1 MTGRLTMAL
10 GVLSISGLSA
20 AMDDAG
26 LPKWNG
32 NERKELEAAGWIAGA
47 ALLTDEP
54 IPDEPKL
61 EAPAALNVEQPTAEE
76 IADDAKPSPVIPEQF
91 LPAYFAERPKS
102 FLIDPQGLLSPSDY
116 RDRLSFL
123 NYHAGDSSIDLFV
136 YVMGGDQ
143 EIPSEVREEE
153 MIERFFS
160 EGRPA
165 AIVYYYLGAPQR
177 SVVYLSPSLTDSVS
191 AAEQR
196 RALASSV
203 VQAFEKINA
212 SEQIEAFL
220 VQMSIRIY
228 WMERMLGTAPVTVEG
243 MPVISRRAESAP
255 GPGLDRNEK
264 LERAKQLAG
273 EFGTPAGVLV
283 GSLLAAVCMAKW
295 VRRRARYEFPDFDVE
310 PRLGGAHAA
319 GVGAVISFASAA
331 VPPAS
336 QRDQVPDYLRRA

>member
-1 MTGRLTMAL
+1 M
-10 GVLSISGLSA
+10 
-20 AMDDAG
+20 AMDEPK
-26 LPKWNG
+26 LPAWTG
-32 NERKELEAAGWIAGA
+32 NEKKELEAAGWVAGGL
-47 ALLTDEP
+47 LLTNDP
-54 IPDEPKL
+54 VPDDPKPEVAVEL
-61 EAPAALNVEQPTAEE
+61 KVEQPTAEE
-76 IADDAKPSPVIPEQF
+76 ISQDSARSPEIPEKF
-91 LPAYFAERPKS
+91 LPAYFAERPKT
-102 FLIDPQGLLSPSDY
+102 FLVDPQGLLSPAVY

-123 NYHAGDSSIDLFV
+123 NYNASDSSIDLFV
-136 YVMGGDQ
+136 YVIGGDQ

-165 AIVYYYLGAPQR
+165 VVVYYYLGAPHR
-177 SVVYLSPSLTDSVS
+177 SVVYLSPSITDAVS

-203 VQAFEKINA
+203 MQAFEKTNP
-212 SEQIEAFL
+212 SDQIEAFL

-228 WMERMLGTAPVTVEG
+228 QMERMLGVARVSGDPLLLPDKAVAAAAGKEL
-243 MPVISRRAESAP
+243 AKSA
-255 GPGLDRNEK
+255 K
-264 LERAKQLAG
+264 LEWARGIAMKFAM
-273 EFGTPAGVLV
+273 PAGVALA
-283 GSLLAAVCMAKW
+283 SLLAAFAVNFLLK
-295 VRRRARYEFPDFDVE
+295 RRARYHFPDFDVE